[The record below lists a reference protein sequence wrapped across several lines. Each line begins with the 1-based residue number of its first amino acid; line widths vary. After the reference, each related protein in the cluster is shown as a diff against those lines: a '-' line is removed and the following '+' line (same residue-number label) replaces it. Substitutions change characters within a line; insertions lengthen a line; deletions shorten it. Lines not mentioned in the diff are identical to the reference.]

1 MAGWFARWQ
10 ERQRQLDE
18 GADAD
23 LMQANRWRYRIAFG
37 LIGVSVVLSLLNTKL
52 RLPQMLITAFR
63 IAAAISV
70 LVGIVMAKWA
80 QAEHAFLT
88 RPEPERPPEITPK

>member
-1 MAGWFARWQ
+1 MAGWFARRQ
-10 ERQRQLDE
+10 ERRRQLDE

-37 LIGVSVVLSLLNTKL
+37 LIGVSVVLSLLSTKL
-52 RLPQMLITAFR
+52 RLPQMLTGFR

-70 LVGIVMAKWA
+70 LVGVVMAKWA